1 MKRIS
6 PLFPLLVLSS
16 STFAA
21 TAFDDNVPAEV
32 IEQVMGAMFGSQVRL
47 YSDVPDGFPP
57 FEMPRD
63 MTLLASV
70 DQGYSQ
76 RVILKSQFDP
86 QAASALAYGALLDSG
101 WDLIQM
107 PGMQMPQTG
116 FINQFQPT
124 PQTQLCHDD
133 FGMMQVSAQGGPG
146 VTYVNMTRNIVPP
159 GAPMQGCAQINQPR
173 DPPMPDVYR
182 LMQEQMPRL
191 VMPTTDGMSYSG
203 GGNGGGGPNEWEARA
218 SVSGPWDIARVYQY
232 FVDQIEAQ
240 GWEGDAN
247 VASDNMATGSW
258 TKTVEDAELVG
269 HLMVLITDD
278 NYYDLRFRMIRK
290 GQLKTVASSGIGGD
304 TTSRVVIQTGPGLG
318 PPRGPESLGI
328 RGAPASTQMVPL
340 NVQGNGVVPRD

>member
-1 MKRIS
+1 MQRIHS
-6 PLFPLLVLSS
+6 LFPLLFLSS

-32 IEQVMGAMFGSQVRL
+32 VEQVMGAMFGPQVRL
-47 YSDVPDGFPP
+47 YADVPDGFPP

-63 MTLLASV
+63 MTILASV

-86 QAASALAYGALLDSG
+86 QAATALAYGALLDSG

-107 PGMQMPQTG
+107 PGMQVPQTG

-133 FGMMQVSAQGGPG
+133 FGMMQVSATGGPG

-159 GAPMQGCAQINQPR
+159 GAQMQSCVQITQPR

-191 VMPTTDGMSYSG
+191 VLPTTGGMSASG
-203 GGNGGGGPNEWEARA
+203 GYGGGGGGPNEWEARA
-218 SVSGPWDIARVYQY
+218 TLNGPWDLARVYDY
-232 FVDQIEAQ
+232 FVEQIEAQ
-240 GWEGDAN
+240 GWASDAN

-258 TKTVEDAELVG
+258 TKTVEDAELIGNLTV
-269 HLMVLITDD
+269 LMTDE
-278 NYYDLRFRMIRK
+278 NNYDLRFRLIRK
-290 GQLKTVASSGIGGD
+290 GQQNSG
-304 TTSRVVIQTGPGLG
+304 GLRMG
-318 PPRGPESLGI
+318 SALGAPLNDPALGI
-328 RGAPASTQMVPL
+328 RGIPAGVRAAPIGTTIIR
-340 NVQGNGVVPRD
+340 RD